1 MTGLDDQTRYYL
13 VDNRVVY
20 ILILRDETK
29 INRTG
34 RTGVMNQLQ
43 EESSSLESNDQSSS
57 QDAILRVE
65 ISDIGIILID

>member
-1 MTGLDDQTRYYL
+1 MTRL
-13 VDNRVVY
+13 DNRVVY